1 MDNKELVKVAVEL
14 LEEKKAENIKVLD
27 IHEISVMADYFI
39 IASASNLSQVK
50 AISDQLEQK
59 LFENGLKLLHSEGYQ
74 TARWVLLDF
83 GNIIIHI
90 FYKDEREFYQ
100 LERVWGD
107 AKEITF

>member
-1 MDNKELVKVAVEL
+1 MDNKEFVKVAVEL

>member
-1 MDNKELVKVAVEL
+1 MDNKELVKVAFEL